1 MKQNNTI
8 LYRRWYR
15 NTHRHINK
23 QQRRHL
29 KGYFR
34 ASVRDCT
41 FVLLQV
47 HLGPIESLS
56 YSCWTTYLWRFIWR
70 MSMGPSAS
78 LSDIKHVLCQKGC
91 LLSVFFLC
99 LWILFREWHL
109 CLKNVT
115 GCLDGRIEMAEDKSS
130 WGENNQQSWRQR
142 HVLVPCWSWF
152 LLWRWEENDSAPT
165 CQW

>member
-1 MKQNNTI
+1 MKQNITI

-70 MSMGPSAS
+70 MSMGHSAS
-78 LSDIKHVLCQKGC
+78 LSDILHVLCQKGC
-91 LLSVFFLC
+91 LLSGFFCACEYFWDSGTCVWKMSHVKGHERSLHRN
-99 LWILFREWHL
+99 IY
-109 CLKNVT
+109 
-115 GCLDGRIEMAEDKSS
+115 LDENKTRQYPVVKSS
-130 WGENNQQSWRQR
+130 VNVASVCTKTQ
-142 HVLVPCWSWF
+142 
-152 LLWRWEENDSAPT
+152 
-165 CQW
+165 

>member
-1 MKQNNTI
+1 MEQNNTCI
-8 LYRRWYR
+8 QYINTNTIQRPIIRCGTEQYNIIQAMIEIENR

-56 YSCWTTYLWRFIWR
+56 YSC
-70 MSMGPSAS
+70 
-78 LSDIKHVLCQKGC
+78 
-91 LLSVFFLC
+91 
-99 LWILFREWHL
+99 
-109 CLKNVT
+109 
-115 GCLDGRIEMAEDKSS
+115 
-130 WGENNQQSWRQR
+130 
-142 HVLVPCWSWF
+142 
-152 LLWRWEENDSAPT
+152 
-165 CQW
+165 